1 MNNRMKCDEYSIANN
16 LPGVDSRRVFNFL
29 NRVFDSMK
37 MHTAAQKVYITGV
50 VWEKRKDVQKF
61 GKANLTLNR
70 NPKSSR
76 LSKML
81 DGKERE

>member
-1 MNNRMKCDEYSIANN
+1 M
-16 LPGVDSRRVFNFL
+16 

-37 MHTAAQKVYITGV
+37 MHTAAQKVYITGGHMG
-50 VWEKRKDVQKF
+50 KGKDVQKF

>member
-37 MHTAAQKVYITGV
+37 MHTAAQKVYITG
-50 VWEKRKDVQKF
+50 EH
-61 GKANLTLNR
+61 A
-70 NPKSSR
+70 
-76 LSKML
+76 
-81 DGKERE
+81 GKEKGRAEVRKGESDSEPEPEIIPAVQNA